1 GMAVLARF
9 PIGAD
14 TATFRLL
21 PWSEFPGA
29 LQPTL
34 DGAPI
39 PSEAGWRDLRLSS
52 KSHWDVPVATPDGV
66 IRLLA
71 SHPTPPVFDGPE
83 DFNGKRNHDEIVFWQ
98 RYIDGAAFTDD
109 AGTSRTLAEGPFVI
123 LGDLNADPVD
133 GDGRHEGIEA
143 LLGHPMVQD
152 PEPASEGAA
161 QAAQQQGGANDRH
174 RGNHALD
181 TADWNDSRGPGN
193 LRVDYVLPSTH
204 LTILDAGVYWP
215 TPDAPEF
222 ALIGTGR
229 PVSSDHRLVWVDV
242 TLP

>member
-1 GMAVLARF
+1 MAVLARF

-83 DFNGKRNHDEIVFWQ
+83 DFNGKRNHDEIMLWLNVL
-98 RYIDGAAFTDD
+98 
-109 AGTSRTLAEGPFVI
+109 AGEVGIAPAGPFVI
-123 LGDLNADPVD
+123 AGDANLDPVD
-133 GDGRHEGIEA
+133 GSGIKAAIEA
-143 LLGHPMVQD
+143 LLGA
-152 PEPASEGAA
+152 PAL
-161 QAAQQQGGANDRH
+161 QAVAPTGHFGT
-174 RGNHALD
+174 D
-181 TADWNDSRGPGN
+181 TADWDDPVPGD
-193 LRVDYVLPSTH
+193 LRVDYVLPSIH
-204 LTILDAGVYWP
+204 WQVMDSGVLWPAPDDPMADAA
-215 TPDAPEF
+215 TTAS
-222 ALIGTGR
+222 R
-229 PVSSDHRLVWVDV
+229 HRLVWGD
-242 TLP
+242 LAY